1 LVNKESKIVFTQFNS
16 AYKRKKFYENELGFI
31 KPEEILLKTTCTAPN
46 NNSGDMII
54 KSSFGYYIPFEKSL
68 TNTLK
73 SIPPHIDI
81 NFNQNNKKFKND
93 FFGGNFV
100 KTGLQPDDNKFAILL
115 YSDDLELTNA
125 VGSSRTKHKLSIV
138 FSFIIF

>member
-1 LVNKESKIVFTQFNS
+1 
-16 AYKRKKFYENELGFI
+16 
-31 KPEEILLKTTCTAPN
+31 
-46 NNSGDMII
+46 
-54 KSSFGYYIPFEKSL
+54 L

-100 KTGLQPDDNKFAILL
+100 KTGLQPDNNKLAILL

-125 VGSSRTKHKLSIV
+125 VGSSRTKHKLNIV
-138 FSFIIF
+138 LLSSNKSHCLTILSHV

>member
-1 LVNKESKIVFTQFNS
+1 
-16 AYKRKKFYENELGFI
+16 
-31 KPEEILLKTTCTAPN
+31 
-46 NNSGDMII
+46 MII

-73 SIPPHIDI
+73 SIPPLIDI

-93 FFGGNFV
+93 FFDGNYG
-100 KTGLQPDDNKFAILL
+100 KTQLQPDDNKLAILL

-125 VGSSRTKHKLSIV
+125 VESIRTKHKLSIF